1 MKRLLTIL
9 LCLLVAVAISACGG
23 GNQAEDADLPESGT
37 DYVLDEP
44 VPEGAE
50 DARVIELEFTPQT
63 IIPNEVT
70 MKAGEKILFVIK
82 NTDDE
87 GEHNFLDAASGLP
100 EILVYPSQTVRRL
113 WTAPTQ
119 PGEYEP
125 MCTIHPWIKMK
136 FIVEE

>member
-1 MKRLLTIL
+1 MKRLLIIL
-9 LCLLVAVAISACGG
+9 LGLLLVVTLTGCGG
-23 GNQAEDADLPESGT
+23 SQDQGELSEAEL

-50 DARVIELEFTPQT
+50 DARVIELDFTTKT
-63 IIPNEVT
+63 IEPNTVS

-82 NTDDE
+82 NTDPE
-87 GEHNFLDAASGLP
+87 GEHNFLDAAAGLP
-100 EILVYPSQTVRRL
+100 EIIVYPNQTVRRL
-113 WTAPTQ
+113 WTAPAE

>member
-1 MKRLLTIL
+1 MKRLLVLL
-9 LCLLVAVAISACGG
+9 LCLLVALTMTACGG
-23 GNQAEDADLPESGT
+23 GNQDEVADAPEAGV

-70 MKAGEKILFVIK
+70 MKTGEKILFVIK
-82 NTDDE
+82 NTDPD

-113 WTAPTQ
+113 WTAPTT

-125 MCTIHPWIKMK
+125 TCTIHPWIKMK

>member
-1 MKRLLTIL
+1 MKRLALIL
-9 LCLLVAVAISACGG
+9 LGLLLAMTLTACGG
-23 GNQAEDADLPESGT
+23 GSQEADIPEAGV

-50 DARVIELEFTPQT
+50 DARVIELDFTTKT
-63 IIPNEVT
+63 IEPNTVT

-82 NTDDE
+82 NTDPD

-100 EILVYPSQTVRRL
+100 EIMVYPNQTVRRL
-113 WTAPTQ
+113 WNAPTQ